1 MAAAVPIV
9 LGLLALVDSGFA
21 GFRAATGRDARIVKR
36 SYFLLAARRGLT
48 GGAIGLGLLT
58 LLIVVTLAGSADPGA
73 RYGELLHAGTRM
85 LQVLAP
91 YASLVVASL
100 LAYWLLPMRGSTFVI
115 LVGLGPFTLL
125 RPLIV
130 LGALVWSVAGSSD
143 WLAWVVATAAAAG
156 VLAVEPVV
164 HRRWY
169 RGRIWKRQRRRC
181 RGDERG

>member
-1 MAAAVPIV
+1 MAAVVPLV

-21 GFRAATGRDARIVKR
+21 GFRAATGRNARIGKR
-36 SYFLLAARRGLT
+36 SYFLLAVRRGLT
-48 GGAIGLGLLT
+48 GGAIGLGLLA
-58 LLIVVTLAGSADPGA
+58 LLIVVTLACSADPDA
-73 RYGELLHAGTRM
+73 RYGGLLRAGTRM

-91 YASLVVASL
+91 YAALVVASL

-156 VLAVEPVV
+156 VLAVEPVI

-169 RGRIWKRQRRRC
+169 QAPV
-181 RGDERG
+181 